1 MPVLTVLLPLPAV
14 VAGFGL
20 MVFADRAKR
29 RIMPGPGD
37 KAREILR
44 QPWLELGLGVIF
56 TLTGLFFAMRI
67 FGGEWGQRLAFII
80 AGLIT
85 LLTSWGAFT
94 RFRPLLEPPGVDAT
108 LRAALLR
115 LHRFFC
121 FGLWLTLAGMLG
133 FVFLFLSCSPN

>member
-29 RIMPGPGD
+29 RIMPGQSD

-56 TLTGLFFAMRI
+56 TLSGLFFATRI
-67 FGGEWGQRLAFII
+67 FGGEWGQRLAFLI

-85 LLTSWGAFT
+85 ILTSWGAFT
-94 RFRPLLEPPGVDAT
+94 RFRPLLEPPGVDAP

-121 FGLWLTLAGMLG
+121 LGLWLTLAGMLG
-133 FVFLFLSCSPN
+133 FVFLFLACSQN